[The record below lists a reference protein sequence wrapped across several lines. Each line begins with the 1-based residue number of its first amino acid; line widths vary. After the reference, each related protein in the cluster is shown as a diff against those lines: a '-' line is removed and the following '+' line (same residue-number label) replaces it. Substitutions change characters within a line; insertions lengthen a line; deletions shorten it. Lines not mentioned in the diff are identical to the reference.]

1 MGGKV
6 PEGGFL
12 AAWCPGKVDE
22 PSQLHGVFLPR
33 AHGWHRRRWPWSSV
47 GRVRLPV
54 SLMCVSQ
61 DPLFTAGLCRSTGFV
76 GTFFV
81 DPGTWHV

>member
-6 PEGGFL
+6 LEGGFL

-33 AHGWHRRRWPWSSV
+33 AMGGTGGGGR
-47 GRVRLPV
+47 GRVL
-54 SLMCVSQ
+54 
-61 DPLFTAGLCRSTGFV
+61 GG
-76 GTFFV
+76 
-81 DPGTWHV
+81 